1 MLREIHAAVV
11 GTNSNKSVR
20 GNDVQEL
27 PTVEKEELDKLLEG
41 LKEARSLETLS
52 MLGFSYDIGPGV
64 LKCDLC
70 CSNEEYNPDVTGQ
83 LGFFQYGAESGTSF
97 KADDVIPRQ
106 FRTLKGHL
114 RNHVTRRNHIEKLQS
129 SIKCKEKKQTQRQS
143 RNREVGLRVARTA
156 YQIFWNGDSLR
167 CFEDILLLQ
176 QRNGTDVGDLNHS
189 KTFASNFCPHVALA
203 IKEKMTEYLTTVQVC
218 LSHYG
223 LLPAYWEDIDG
234 SVQDRTN
241 STADALELPQSVLH

>member
-52 MLGFSYDIGPGV
+52 TLGFSYDIGPGV

-83 LGFFQYGAESGTSF
+83 LGFFQYSAESGTSF

-114 RNHVTRRNHIEKLQS
+114 RNHVTEETTLRNFKAPLNAKRKRKPSGSQETVKLDYEWPALL
-129 SIKCKEKKQTQRQS
+129 IKYFGMVTACAVLKIS
-143 RNREVGLRVARTA
+143 CYCNREMALMSVTWTTARPSHLISVLT
-156 YQIFWNGDSLR
+156 
-167 CFEDILLLQ
+167 LLL
-176 QRNGTDVGDLNHS
+176 
-189 KTFASNFCPHVALA
+189 
-203 IKEKMTEYLTTVQVC
+203 
-218 LSHYG
+218 LSRRK
-223 LLPAYWEDIDG
+223 WQNT
-234 SVQDRTN
+234 S
-241 STADALELPQSVLH
+241 PQFRYA